1 MHRFYAD
8 EGRST
13 MEKAW
18 LAPEDARHALT
29 VLRLK
34 PGETVEVFWNFRRY
48 QAQIAEITD
57 GEVALSPLIPL
68 SSVEPALSITLFQ
81 ALPKA
86 DKMDWI
92 VQKSVELGVARFVP
106 VRMQRCVVRL
116 EEKDIPR
123 KTERWQRIAHEAG
136 KQSGRS
142 VEMEVLPPQA
152 LSALPGLFSGLDAV
166 MVPWEECGQGGPR
179 AFQAAHPA
187 LSSLGIVI
195 GPEGGIDPREMELL
209 TDAACVPVTLGPR
222 ILRTETA
229 SLAAVSAILAL
240 YGEME

>member
-8 EGRST
+8 ESRSSMDRAFLT
-13 MEKAW
+13 
-18 LAPEDARHALT
+18 PEDARHALT

-34 PGETVEVFWNFRRY
+34 AGDPVEVFWNFRRY
-48 QAQIAEITD
+48 EARIAEITD
-57 GEVALSPLIPL
+57 GDVALTPLIPL

-92 VQKSVELGVARFVP
+92 VQKAVELGVCRLVP
-106 VRMQRCVVRL
+106 VRMRRCVVRL

-142 VEMEVLPPQA
+142 REMEVLPPQP
-152 LSALPGLFSGLDAV
+152 LSALRGLFDPLDCV
-166 MVPWEECGQGGPR
+166 MVPWEECAQGGPL
-179 AFQAAHPA
+179 AFSRAHPD
-187 LSSLGIVI
+187 LTSLGIVI
-195 GPEGGIDPREMELL
+195 GPEGGIDSKEMDLL
-209 TDAACVPVTLGPR
+209 TAASCVPVTLGPR